1 MEKENKET
9 QNLRLFGEVG
19 VKLSKLYGLPEKLS
33 NKGNYCIMVGYPDDH
48 PSDTYRVLDLK
59 TLGIMLT
66 RNVRWTGKT
75 YGEFLELRRK
85 DHGRDAMGKLR

>member
-66 RNVRWTGKT
+66 RNVRQLDQDEIIEILDKAKAPT
-75 YGEFLELRRK
+75 
-85 DHGRDAMGKLR
+85 